1 MDWASLILRL
11 GLGIMFMAHG
21 LQKAF
26 GLFSGPGMQGFTKML
41 AGLGFVPAGFW
52 AYIGAYT
59 ELLGGA
65 FLILGLFTRG
75 SAALLLVFMLVA
87 ILKVHLSKGFFLSS
101 GGFEYPFIIICSLAA
116 LLILGGGKF
125 ALKISP

>member
-1 MDWASLILRL
+1 MDWASLVLRL
-11 GLGIMFMAHG
+11 GLGVMFMAHG
-21 LQKAF
+21 LQKTF
-26 GLFSGPGMQGFTKML
+26 GLFSGPGMQGFRQML

-52 AYIGAYT
+52 AYLGAYT

-116 LLILGGGKF
+116 LLILGGGNF
-125 ALKISP
+125 ALKINR